1 METGRKQYVSEKE
14 EIICDYKVTVKQ
26 KKIWNVELDLLERFL
41 DFCKKND
48 LKVFAAFGTLLGA
61 VRHKGFIPWDDDMDV
76 IMPREDFDKACKLA
90 PSYFNEPYF
99 FQTAKTDSANFF
111 PYARLRNSE
120 TTGYTYY
127 LKNQPYNQGIF
138 IDIFVL
144 DKVPTKKTKI
154 KSFLFKRRINS
165 FLCANYYGFVS
176 SKKYQFLKPIIK
188 LYYYNHSFEALVN
201 NYYKSTA
208 KYKNIKNFFYVYS
221 ANMLQL
227 FKSNDFAETNL
238 VDFYGFKLP
247 IPKKYD
253 EILRESYGDYMS
265 FPPIEKRGTWHDGV
279 IFFDP
284 DTPYKESLNK
294 ILSNKKS

>member
-1 METGRKQYVSEKE
+1 MKTERKQYVSEKE

-99 FQTAKTDSANFF
+99 FQTANTDSANFF
-111 PYARLRNSE
+111 PYARLRNSN
-120 TTGYTYY
+120 TTGYIYC
-127 LKNQPYNQGIF
+127 LKNEPYNQGIF

-144 DKVPTKKTKI
+144 DKAPINRLKCKT
-154 KSFLFKRRINS
+154 FLLKRKVCE
-165 FLCANYYGFVS
+165 FVAQNYMNFS
-176 SKKYQFLKPIIK
+176 SRKKYSFLKPFLKLYCCNHSYSFVCKKYEEITKKFIK
-188 LYYYNHSFEALVN
+188 LKKSWYVN
-201 NYYKSTA
+201 
-208 KYKNIKNFFYVYS
+208 S
-221 ANMLQL
+221 ANMLQI
-227 FKSNDFAETNL
+227 FNPKDFLEEDL

-247 IPKKYD
+247 IPKNYD

-265 FPPIEKRGTWHDGV
+265 FPPIEKRGTWHDG
-279 IFFDP
+279 IIYFDP
-284 DTPYKESLNK
+284 DMPYKEYVSK